1 VAPKSSKSNSSKKP
15 KSSSTTIRA
24 LDITKEALREIKEKC
39 QAIIDNIED

>member
-24 LDITKEALREIKEKC
+24 LDITKEALREIEEKC